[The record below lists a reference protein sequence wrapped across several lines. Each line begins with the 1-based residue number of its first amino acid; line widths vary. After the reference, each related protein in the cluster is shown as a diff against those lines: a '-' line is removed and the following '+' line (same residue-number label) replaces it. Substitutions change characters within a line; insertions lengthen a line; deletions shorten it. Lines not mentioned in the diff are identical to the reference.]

1 MVFCPLPIYT
11 SAKPNM
17 DYQPQRVVV
26 KVGSNVL
33 TKADGSPDK
42 ERMAKIVGQIV
53 YLKEQGV
60 QVVLVSSGA
69 VAFARNNITF
79 DEKTEAVVQRQI
91 LASVGQIDI
100 IHSYKDLFREAGH
113 QIAQIVVTPQDFL
126 SRRHFLNIKGCL
138 TGLLNHNI
146 IPIINEN
153 DAVAVTELM
162 FTDNDELASMTAAMI
177 DADTLLL
184 LTNVDGIYKG
194 HPDDP
199 ASKLI
204 ERIASR
210 SRGMGR
216 YVSSSKSSFG
226 RGGMQSKMKM
236 AKKAAYLG
244 IHVFIANGNR
254 DNVLVDFYKN
264 ELTATYFEPES
275 MKPGLKKWVAH
286 SDNYTKGEVVINAGA
301 KEALHSD
308 DANSLLPVGIV
319 AVSGNFSKGDIIRVT
334 DEQGE
339 RLGLGKAEYGSKK
352 ATERIGLSNQKPI
365 VHYDYLYLFE
375 YHSV

>member
-1 MVFCPLPIYT
+1 
-11 SAKPNM
+11 M

-53 YLKEQGV
+53 YLKEKGV

-113 QIAQIVVTPQDFL
+113 QVAQIVVTPQDFL

-199 ASKLI
+199 ASILI
-204 ERIASR
+204 ERVASR

-254 DNVLVDFYKN
+254 DNVLVDFYNN

>member
-1 MVFCPLPIYT
+1 M
-11 SAKPNM
+11 N
-17 DYQPQRVVV
+17 YQPQRVVV

-33 TKADGSPDK
+33 TKDDGSPDK
-42 ERMAKIVGQIV
+42 ERMAKLVQQLSF
-53 YLKEQGV
+53 LKKQGV

-69 VAFARNNITF
+69 VAFARNHITF
-79 DEKTEAVVQRQI
+79 DEKTDSVVQKQI

-100 IHSYKDLFREAGH
+100 IHSYKDLFKAEGH

-126 SRRHFLNIKGCL
+126 SRRHFLNIKDCL
-138 TGLLNHNI
+138 AGLLNHDI

-177 DADTLLL
+177 DADTLIL

-194 HPDDP
+194 HPDNPD
-199 ASKLI
+199 SKLI
-204 ERIASR
+204 EHVGSATK
-210 SRGMGR
+210 GMGR
-216 YVSSSKSSFG
+216 YISSSKSSFG

-254 DNVLVDFYKN
+254 DNVLVDFFN
-264 ELTATYFEPES
+264 NDLTATYFEPES
-275 MKPGLKKWVAH
+275 AKPSLKKWVAH
-286 SDNYTKGEVVINAGA
+286 SGNYTKGEVVVNEGA
-301 KEALHSD
+301 KEALHSSE
-308 DANSLLPVGIV
+308 ANSLLPVGIV
-319 AVSGNFSKGDIIRVT
+319 SVTGNFSKGDIIQIW
-334 DEQGE
+334 DEHGE
-339 RLGLGKAEYGSKK
+339 KIGLGKAEYGSKK
-352 ATERIGLSNQKPI
+352 ATEKIGLSNQKPI
-365 VHYDYLYLFE
+365 VHYNYLYLFE

>member
-1 MVFCPLPIYT
+1 
-11 SAKPNM
+11 M
-17 DYQPQRVVV
+17 DYQPQLVVV

-33 TKADGSPDK
+33 TQEDGTPDRQ
-42 ERMAKIVGQIV
+42 RMASLVKQIDF
-53 YLKEQGV
+53 LRKQGI

-69 VAFARNNITF
+69 VAFARNNIKIE
-79 DEKTEAVVQRQI
+79 DKTESVVRKQI

-100 IHSYKDLFREAGH
+100 VQSYKELFQEVGR

-126 SRRHFLNIKGCL
+126 SRRHYLNIKECL
-138 TGLLNHNI
+138 LGLLQHDI

-177 DADTLLL
+177 DADTLIL

-199 ASKLI
+199 NAKLI
-204 ERIASR
+204 ERVGSKTSGVSRYIA
-210 SRGMGR
+210 
-216 YVSSSKSSFG
+216 SSKSSFG
-226 RGGMQSKMKM
+226 RGGMGSKMKM

-254 DNVLVDFYKN
+254 DNVLHDFYNGQLK
-264 ELTATYFEPES
+264 ATYFEPES
-275 MKPGLKKWVAH
+275 CKANPKKWVAH
-286 SDNYTKGEVVINAGA
+286 SDNYTKGEVIVNAGA
-301 KEALHSD
+301 REALHAD
-308 DANSLLPVGIV
+308 EAASLLPVGVVGIR
-319 AVSGNFSKGDIIRVT
+319 GNFSKGDVIRIK

-339 RLGLGKAEYGSKK
+339 KLGLGKAEYGSRK
-352 ATERIGLSNQKPI
+352 ALATIGLSKQKPI
-365 VHYDYLYLFE
+365 IHYDYLYLFK
-375 YHSV
+375 YHTI